1 MIVRDAG
8 ALAPTT
14 DDSVMDQSGARQKDS
29 LSKMTKQI
37 RRIMS
42 FSKAAQQ
49 RKEWDG
55 LSPSFLVILATLFL
69 LQVASPVLA
78 NGLCDAVRAGDK
90 AKVEGLLSKGANID
104 EKDAYHLT
112 PLHWAIIESQTGIAK
127 YLIEKGANVSLRDGK
142 NMTPLHWAV
151 IEDKKEFAKLLIG
164 ELGEINLK
172 DNSGKTP
179 PHSAVD
185 ESEIVKLLVAKGAD
199 TNAKANNDWTPLFR
213 VTNMRMASLLVAAG
227 ADVNAK
233 SRRGDTPLH
242 SAVLHS
248 AKEVVELL
256 IEKGADVNAK
266 NDDGE
271 IPLYSAIDN
280 KEIAELLIAKS
291 TEVNSKDNAM
301 PADTIPLGLY
311 YNESGS
317 ATLAVARSDS
327 AAALVFYIKSMSP
340 NGHQC
345 SVSGEIRNNQAI
357 SEEKC
362 VIDFEKLSDRISVNA
377 PDEFGEACRS
387 HCGAGNT
394 TFSDDFYLET
404 PYCAKAD
411 SIRAEFSRH
420 YKTAQYP
427 KAEGLL
433 VELLGRCG
441 QFMDWR
447 TEASIRNDLA
457 ITEFR
462 LKNSESCLK
471 ALEPLKGD
479 FIDDHDISEMSFRY
493 PYMDEDLVAETM
505 KTTRFNWKKC
515 GGSLPDY
522 AE

>member
-1 MIVRDAG
+1 MKFLALIV
-8 ALAPTT
+8 T
-14 DDSVMDQSGARQKDS
+14 
-29 LSKMTKQI
+29 
-37 RRIMS
+37 
-42 FSKAAQQ
+42 
-49 RKEWDG
+49 
-55 LSPSFLVILATLFL
+55 TLFL
-69 LQVASPVLA
+69 LQVASPVQA

-90 AKVEGLLSKGANID
+90 AKVEKLLSKGANID

-112 PLHWAIIESQTGIAK
+112 PLHWAIIESQTGIAE
-127 YLIEKGANVSLRDGK
+127 YLIEKDANVSVKDGK

-179 PHSAVD
+179 SHSAVD
-185 ESEIVKLLVAKGAD
+185 EGEIVKLLIANGAD

-213 VTNMRMASLLVAAG
+213 VTNRKMASLLVAAG
-227 ADVNAK
+227 ANVNAK
-233 SRRGDTPLH
+233 SRSGDTPLH
-242 SAVLHS
+242 SAARG
-248 AKEVVELL
+248 AKEVVEFL
-256 IEKGADVNAK
+256 IAKGADVNAK
-266 NDDGE
+266 NKDGE

-280 KEIAELLIAKS
+280 YDQEIAELLIAKS
-291 TEVNSKDNAM
+291 TEVNTKGKAM
-301 PADTIPLGLY
+301 PADTIPPGLY

-327 AAALVFYIKSMSP
+327 AAALVFMIKSENP
-340 NGHQC
+340 NGHAC
-345 SVSGEIRNNQAI
+345 NVSGEIKNNQAI
-357 SEEKC
+357 TEEKC
-362 VIDFEKLSDRISVNA
+362 VIDFEKAPDRIYVNA
-377 PDEFGEACRS
+377 SEEFGDACRS

-411 SIRAEFSRH
+411 SIRAEFLRH
-420 YKTAQYP
+420 YKSAQYP
-427 KAEGLL
+427 KARGLL
-433 VELLGRCG
+433 VELLSRCE

-447 TEASIRNDLA
+447 TAASIRNDLA

-462 LKNSESCLK
+462 MKDSSSCLK
-471 ALEPLKGD
+471 ALVPLKSD

-493 PYMDEDLVAETM
+493 PYMYEDLVAEIV

-522 AE
+522 SESN